1 MESKEEIINTD
12 KLLNQKR
19 KNKNKKKS
27 DSSKLNQDNKKTKIE
42 NETKNDIKNNKKPKR
57 TFRIIEPYRSLGMY
71 TDNNKIHYF
80 KRGMDRFMLTSN
92 NYSFIVYNLE
102 KLRIER
108 ISPPLEKKI
117 TALYPYKTKI
127 FTGIGNKVQLWEK
140 IHIIKEFEGNKDDE
154 NDTIK
159 QIMTFENI
167 LLFITKKGDLFIY
180 QIHSGELVSKL
191 ENKIEYFIHPI
202 TYVNK
207 ILFSLKSERYEEE
220 LNKYEPNLILYDI
233 NEEKEVTNYKEYFKN
248 KNSKIN
254 IFEQS
259 PVIDIIAISFA
270 DGDIILFNLKKNKTV
285 LKLNSQYKVT
295 SMTFSS
301 CNTMSHSLLVTS
313 CDNGIINIWDLN
325 KKSIHYS
332 ITNDFTNVSNILFLP
347 EEPIMI
353 ATSEQDNSIKMYKF
367 ENNTSIPQLLKFRTG
382 HKSGPGHIR
391 FYGESANEEST
402 QILSCDKYSLRNI
415 SLLSEQ
421 MSKEFSSKKFNSSIK
436 KHSIINFDFNEFRER
451 DWANI
456 ALIISEYEKP
466 ILYSYENSSINEIQ
480 PKLKTKN
487 SFCTCVCI
495 SICGNFAFCGFQ
507 NGNIEKF
514 NMQSGLSRWVIE
526 HAHGVGNEI
535 NDVKSDGLNSMLI
548 SISKTEK
555 KIKFWE
561 ILEHTLI
568 KEIALESF
576 PHQIEINRDT
586 DLVCVALENN
596 NIFIYDKS
604 QLALVR
610 KFNILNKKEEEYII
624 SDIGISKD
632 SNWLLCATSKDK
644 SLRIYDI
651 ISTNLIEWVAFDKT
665 PLSMNLSPNS
675 LYVAMSFKEEKG
687 IYLYINRTLFVDLE
701 DIENINE
708 PVHCSL
714 ATFKAK
720 MIKQREEYEENNNEV
735 DNNENIYDERQKL
748 LDIPEENNNLIQ
760 LSTENNIKY
769 KLLNDIEL
777 LQERNAPKVKDK
789 KKEQAPFFLF
799 NINDVIEGKLPTKEV
814 RNRKDENMD
823 ESPEF
828 INLLKN
834 YSHFNN
840 EKKINEKRFINS
852 FHNNKNKDK
861 DKDKDKE
868 DTIKIESNDNK
879 DGYILSQLLVGYKN
893 KKIKS
898 YEITK
903 FLNTLNPYISDL
915 EIRSLDPLFT
925 IGGENYLLLFSE
937 YILDEFKNSNNNY
950 EMLQAYLNRFIK
962 IYSDDIINNKQI
974 KDNLNQI
981 NDINKK
987 KYEDLESLYNSAMCL
1002 VSHFGNIQI

>member
-1 MESKEEIINTD
+1 MESKADLKKKN
-12 KLLNQKR
+12 LLKQKR
-19 KNKNKKKS
+19 KNSNNIDNSDLSNSENKKK
-27 DSSKLNQDNKKTKIE
+27 KIS
-42 NETKNDIKNNKKPKR
+42 NNKPKSN
-57 TFRIIEPYRSLGMY
+57 FRIIEPYRSLGMY

-80 KRGMDRFMLTSN
+80 KRGIERFMLTSN

-140 IHIIKEFEGNKDDE
+140 IHIIKEFEGNKNDE
-154 NDTIK
+154 NDLIR
-159 QIMTFENI
+159 QIMTFENV
-167 LLFITKKGDLFIY
+167 LLFITMKGDLFIY
-180 QIHSGELVSKL
+180 EIHSGDLMSKL
-191 ENKIEYFIHPI
+191 EKNIKYFIHPI
-202 TYVNK
+202 TYINK
-207 ILFSLKSERYEEE
+207 ILFSLNSERYEEE
-220 LNKYEPNLILYDI
+220 LNKFEPNLILFDI
-233 NEEKEVTNYKEYFKN
+233 NEDKEIINYKEYFKN

-254 IFEQS
+254 LFEQS
-259 PVIDIIAISFA
+259 PVIDIIAINFD
-270 DGDIILFNLKKNKTV
+270 DGDIFLFNLKRNKIIM
-285 LKLNSQYKVT
+285 KLNSQYKIT

-313 CDNGIINIWDLN
+313 CNNGIINIWDLN
-325 KKSIHYS
+325 KKSLHYS
-332 ITNDFTNVSNILFLP
+332 ISNDFTNITNVMFLP

-367 ENNTSIPQLLKFRTG
+367 ENNTSIPQILKFRTG
-382 HKSGPGHIR
+382 HRSSPNHIR

-402 QILSCDKYSLRNI
+402 QILSCDKYCLRNI

-421 MSKEFSSKKFNSSIK
+421 MSKEFSSKKFNNSIK

-466 ILYSYENSSINEIQ
+466 ILYLYENSSINEIQ
-480 PKLKTKN
+480 PNLKTKN

-526 HAHGVGNEI
+526 HAHGIGNEI
-535 NDVKSDGLNSMLI
+535 SDLKSDGLNSMLI

-561 ILEHTLI
+561 ILEHILI
-568 KEIALESF
+568 KEFILDSF
-576 PHQIEINRDT
+576 PHQIEINRENE
-586 DLVCVALENN
+586 LICESLENN
-596 NIFIYDKS
+596 FVYIYDKS

-610 KFNILNKKEEEYII
+610 KFNILNNNGKEEEYII
-624 SDIGISKD
+624 NDIGISKD
-632 SNWLLCATSKDK
+632 SNWLLCITSKDK
-644 SLRIYDI
+644 SLRIFDI
-651 ISTNLIEWVAFDKT
+651 ISTNLIEWVTFDKI

-675 LYVAMSFKEEKG
+675 LYVAMSFQEEKG

-701 DIENINE
+701 DIESITE

-720 MIKQREEYEENNNEV
+720 MMKQREEYDDNNLDNENN
-735 DNNENIYDERQKL
+735 DYDDKEREKL
-748 LDIPEENNNLIQ
+748 IDIPEENKKLIS

-777 LQERNAPKVKDK
+777 LQERNAPKVKNK

-799 NINDVIEGKLPTKEV
+799 NINDVIEGKLPNKDIKNKGNEKE
-814 RNRKDENMD
+814 E

-834 YSHFNN
+834 YSHFTN
-840 EKKINEKRFINS
+840 EKKLNEKKFINS
-852 FHNNKNKDK
+852 FHSKNKNKQ
-861 DKDKDKE
+861 
-868 DTIKIESNDNK
+868 DTIKIESEENK
-879 DGYILSQLLVGYKN
+879 EGYILSQLLLAYKN

-903 FLNTLNPYISDL
+903 FLNGLNPYISDL

-925 IGGENYLLLFSE
+925 IGGENYLILFSE
-937 YILDEFKNSNNNY
+937 YILDEFKQNNNNF

-974 KDNLNQI
+974 KENLTQI
-981 NDINKK
+981 NEINKK

>member
-1 MESKEEIINTD
+1 MELKEDLKSTNNFLNKKHNINKEQED
-12 KLLNQKR
+12 IKDNI
-19 KNKNKKKS
+19 NKNKK
-27 DSSKLNQDNKKTKIE
+27 Q
-42 NETKNDIKNNKKPKR
+42 KNDEKLKR
-57 TFRIIEPYRSLGMY
+57 NFRIIEPYRSLGMY
-71 TDNNKIHYF
+71 TDKNKIHYF
-80 KRGMDRFMLTSN
+80 KRGIERFMLTSN

-140 IHIIKEFEGNKDDE
+140 IHIIKEFEGNKNDE
-154 NDTIK
+154 NDLIK

-167 LLFITKKGDLFIY
+167 LLFLTNKGDLFLY
-180 QIHSGELVSKL
+180 EIHSGELVSKF
-191 ENKIEYFIHPI
+191 EKKIEYFIHPI
-202 TYVNK
+202 TYLNK

-220 LNKYEPNLILYDI
+220 LNKYEPNLILFDI
-233 NEEKEVTNYKEYFKN
+233 NEEKEITNYKEYFKN

-254 IFEQS
+254 LFEQS
-259 PVIDIIAISFA
+259 PVIDIIAISFD
-270 DGDIILFNLKKNKTV
+270 DGDIYLFNLKKNKIIMS
-285 LKLNSQYKVT
+285 LNSQYKVT

-301 CNTMSHSLLVTS
+301 CNTMSHSVLVTS

-325 KKSIHYS
+325 KKTIHYTIS
-332 ITNDFTNVSNILFLP
+332 NDFTNVSNVLFLP

-353 ATSEQDNSIKMYKF
+353 VTSEQDNSIKMYKF
-367 ENNTSIPQLLKFRTG
+367 ENNTSIPQILKYRTG
-382 HKSGPGHIR
+382 HRGSPEHIR

-402 QILSCDKYSLRNI
+402 QILSCDKFNLRNI

-421 MSKEFSSKKFNSSIK
+421 MSKEFSSKKFNNSIK

-466 ILYSYENSSINEIQ
+466 ILYLYENSAISEVQ

-495 SICGNFAFCGFQ
+495 SICGNFAFCGFE

-526 HAHGVGNEI
+526 HSHGVGNEVT
-535 NDVKSDGLNSMLI
+535 DLKSDGLNSMLI
-548 SISKTEK
+548 SISKKEK

-561 ILEHTLI
+561 ILDHTLI
-568 KEIALESF
+568 KEFILESF
-576 PHQIEINRDT
+576 PHQIEINRDN
-586 DLVCVALENN
+586 DLVCASLENN
-596 NIFIYDKS
+596 YIFIYDKS
-604 QLALVR
+604 QLSLVR
-610 KFNILNKKEEEYII
+610 KFDILNKKNNEEEYII
-624 SDIGISKD
+624 NDINISKD
-632 SNWLLCATSKDK
+632 SNWLLCITSKDK
-644 SLRIYDI
+644 SLRIFDI
-651 ISTNLIEWVAFDKT
+651 ISTNLIEWVTFDKI

-675 LYVAMSFKEEKG
+675 LYIAMSFQEEKG
-687 IYLYINRTLFVDLE
+687 IYLYINRTLFLDLE
-701 DIENINE
+701 DIETINE

-720 MIKQREEYEENNNEV
+720 MIKQREEYDENNKI
-735 DNNENIYDERQKL
+735 NENNDNDYKEREKFI
-748 LDIPEENNNLIQ
+748 DIPEENKSLIS

-777 LQERNAPKVKDK
+777 LQERNAPKVKNK

-799 NINDVIEGKLPTKEV
+799 NIDDVIEGKLPTKEIK
-814 RNRKDENMD
+814 NKNEKNEDS
-823 ESPEF
+823 SPEF

-834 YSHFNN
+834 YSHFTN
-840 EKKINEKRFINS
+840 EKMLKEKRFIRS
-852 FHNNKNKDK
+852 FHEKNKNKEK
-861 DKDKDKE
+861 NL
-868 DTIKIESNDNK
+868 TIESEDK
-879 DGYILSQLLVGYKN
+879 KEGFILSQLLLAYKN

-903 FLNTLNPYISDL
+903 FLNELNPYISDL

-925 IGGENYLLLFSE
+925 IDGENYLLLFSE
-937 YILDEFKNSNNNY
+937 YILDEFKSNNNNY
-950 EMLQAYLNRFIK
+950 EMLQAYLSRFIK
-962 IYSDDIINNKQI
+962 IYNEDIINNKEI
-974 KDNLNQI
+974 KENLVKI
-981 NDINKK
+981 NEINKK
-987 KYEDLESLYNSAMCL
+987 KFEELESIYNSAMCL

>member
-1 MESKEEIINTD
+1 MESKEDLKNNI

-19 KNKNKKKS
+19 KTNS
-27 DSSKLNQDNKKTKIE
+27 DKDNSELSSKKM
-42 NETKNDIKNNKKPKR
+42 KNSDNNKKMKR
-57 TFRIIEPYRSLGMY
+57 NFRIIEPYRSLGMY
-71 TDNNKIHYF
+71 TDGNKIHYF
-80 KRGMDRFMLTSN
+80 KRGIERFMITSN
-92 NYSFIVYNLE
+92 KYSFIVYNLE

-117 TALYPYKTKI
+117 TALYPYKTKV

-140 IHIIKEFEGNKDDE
+140 IHIIKEFEGNKNDE
-154 NDTIK
+154 NDLIK
-159 QIMTFENI
+159 QIMTFENT
-167 LLFITKKGDLFIY
+167 LLFITIKGDLFIY
-180 QIHSGELVSKL
+180 EIYSGVLVSKL

-207 ILFSLKSERYEEE
+207 ILYSLKTERYEEE
-220 LNKYEPNLILYDI
+220 LNKYETNLVLYNI
-233 NEEKEVTNYKEYFKN
+233 NEEKEIINYKEYFGN

-259 PVIDIIAISFA
+259 PVVDIIAISFD
-270 DGDIILFNLKKNKTV
+270 DGDILLFNLKKNKII
-285 LKLNSQYKVT
+285 LKLNSQYKIT

-313 CDNGIINIWDLN
+313 CNNGIINIWDLN

-332 ITNDFTNVSNILFLP
+332 ITNDFTNVTNVLFLP

-367 ENNTSIPQLLKFRTG
+367 ENKTSIPQILKFRTG
-382 HKSGPGHIR
+382 HKAPPVHLR

-402 QILSCDKYSLRNI
+402 QILSCDKFNLRNI

-421 MSKEFSSKKFNSSIK
+421 ISKEFSSKKFNNSIK

-456 ALIISEYEKP
+456 ALVISEYEKP
-466 ILYSYENSSINEIQ
+466 ILYLYENSSINEVQ

-487 SFCTCVCI
+487 SYCTCVCI
-495 SICGNFAFCGFQ
+495 SICGNFSFCGFQ

-514 NMQSGLSRWVIE
+514 NMQSGISRWVIE
-526 HAHGVGNEI
+526 HAHGVGNETS
-535 NDVKSDGLNSMLI
+535 DLKSDGLNSMLI
-548 SISKTEK
+548 SISKQEK

-561 ILEHTLI
+561 IIDHTLI
-568 KEIALESF
+568 KEFILESF
-576 PHQIEINRDT
+576 PRQIEINRDT
-586 DLVCVALENN
+586 DLICVSLENN
-596 NIFIYDKS
+596 FIYIYDKS
-604 QLALVR
+604 QLSLVR
-610 KFNILNKKEEEYII
+610 KFNILNGNKTEEYII
-624 SDIGISKD
+624 NDIGISKD
-632 SNWLLCATSKDK
+632 SNWLLCITSKDK
-644 SLRIYDI
+644 SLRIFDI
-651 ISTNLIEWVAFDKT
+651 ISTNLIEWVSFDNT
-665 PLSMNLSPNS
+665 PLSMNLSNNS
-675 LYVAMSFKEEKG
+675 LYLAMSFKEEKG

-701 DIENINE
+701 DIEIINE

-720 MIKQREEYEENNNEV
+720 MIKQREEYCDNFKEDEDDINDDKKREELIE
-735 DNNENIYDERQKL
+735 
-748 LDIPEENNNLIQ
+748 IPEENHNLIS

-777 LQERNAPKVKDK
+777 LQERNAPKVKNK

-799 NINDVIEGKLPTKEV
+799 NIDDVIEGKLPSKEV
-814 RNRKDENMD
+814 KNKNNEKND

-834 YSHFNN
+834 YSHFSN
-840 EKKINEKRFINS
+840 EKKISEKKFINS
-852 FHNNKNKDK
+852 FHDKKNKEK
-861 DKDKDKE
+861 TLKIQSEENKE
-868 DTIKIESNDNK
+868 R
-879 DGYILSQLLVGYKN
+879 YILSQLLVGYKN

-898 YEITK
+898 FEITK
-903 FLNTLNPYISDL
+903 FLNGLNPYISDL

-925 IGGENYLLLFSE
+925 IGGEDYLLLFSE
-937 YILDEFKNSNNNY
+937 YILDEFKDNNNNF
-950 EMLQAYLNRFIK
+950 EMLQAYLNRFTK
-962 IYSDDIINNKQI
+962 IYNEDIINNKEI
-974 KDNLNQI
+974 KENLRKI
-981 NDINKK
+981 NEINKK
-987 KYEDLESLYNSAMCL
+987 KYEELESLYNSAMCL
-1002 VSHFGNIQI
+1002 VSHFGNIQL

>member
-1 MESKEEIINTD
+1 MH
-12 KLLNQKR
+12 
-19 KNKNKKKS
+19 
-27 DSSKLNQDNKKTKIE
+27 
-42 NETKNDIKNNKKPKR
+42 
-57 TFRIIEPYRSLGMY
+57 

-80 KRGMDRFMLTSN
+80 KRGIERFMLTSN

-108 ISPPLEKKI
+108 ISSPLEKKI
-117 TALYPYKTKI
+117 TSLFPYKTKI

-140 IHIIKEFEGNKDDE
+140 IHIIKEFEGNKNDE
-154 NDTIK
+154 SDLIK

-167 LLFITKKGDLFIY
+167 LLFTTLKGYLFIY
-180 QIHSGELVSKL
+180 EIHSGELVSKL
-191 ENKIEYFIHPI
+191 ENKIDYFIHHI

-207 ILFSLKSERYEEE
+207 ILFSLKTERYEEE
-220 LNKYEPNLILYDI
+220 LNKFDPNLILFDI
-233 NEEKEVTNYKEYFKN
+233 NEEKEIANYKEYFKN
-248 KNSKIN
+248 KNSRIN
-254 IFEQS
+254 LFEQS
-259 PVIDIIAISFA
+259 PVIDIIAINFS
-270 DGDIILFNLKKNKTV
+270 DGDIFLFNLKKNKII
-285 LKLNSQYKVT
+285 LKLNSQYTIT

-301 CNTMSHSLLVTS
+301 CNEMSHSLLVTS

-332 ITNDFTNVSNILFLP
+332 ITNDFTNVSNIMFLP

-367 ENNTSIPQLLKFRTG
+367 EKNTSIPQILKFRTG
-382 HKSGPGHIR
+382 HRAPPEHIR

-451 DWANI
+451 DWANV

-466 ILYSYENSSINEIQ
+466 ILYLYENSSISEVQ

-514 NMQSGLSRWVIE
+514 NMQSGISRWVIE
-526 HAHGVGNEI
+526 RAHGIGNEVS
-535 NDVKSDGLNSMLI
+535 DLKSDGLNSMLI
-548 SISKTEK
+548 SISKKEK

-568 KEIALESF
+568 KEFILESF
-576 PHQIEINRDT
+576 PHQIEINRET
-586 DLVCVALENN
+586 DLVCSSLENN
-596 NIFIYDKS
+596 FIFIYDKS
-604 QLALVR
+604 QLSLVR
-610 KFNILNKKEEEYII
+610 KFNILNSNNNINYKEGEYII
-624 SDIGISKD
+624 TDIGISKD
-632 SNWLLCATSKDK
+632 SNWLLCITSKDK
-644 SLRIYDI
+644 SLRIFDI
-651 ISTNLIEWVAFDKT
+651 ISTNLIEWVSFDKT

-701 DIENINE
+701 DIETINE

-720 MIKQREEYEENNNEV
+720 MIKQREEYDENEKENENN
-735 DNNENIYDERQKL
+735 DDKEREKFIDI
-748 LDIPEENNNLIQ
+748 DIPEENKNLIS

-777 LQERNAPKVKDK
+777 LQERNAPKIKNK

-799 NINDVIEGKLPTKEV
+799 NIDDVIEGKLPTKEI
-814 RNRKDENMD
+814 RNKNKENNE

-834 YSHFNN
+834 YSHFTN
-840 EKKINEKRFINS
+840 EKKINEKKFINS
-852 FHNNKNKDK
+852 FHENNKNK
-861 DKDKDKE
+861 E
-868 DTIKIESNDNK
+868 NTIKIESEENK
-879 DGYILSQLLVGYKN
+879 EGYILSQLLLGYKN

-903 FLNTLNPYISDL
+903 FLNSLNPYISDL

-937 YILDEFKNSNNNY
+937 YILDEFKNNNNNF

-962 IYSDDIINNKQI
+962 IFSDDIINNKQI
-974 KDNLNQI
+974 KENLNKI
-981 NDINKK
+981 NEINKK